1 MLNTNNSEEVTYQE
15 FQEWLDDCPTKI
27 LRYED
32 MIDAVELLIEMP
44 IKEEKVWTITPRI
57 EVARV

>member
-1 MLNTNNSEEVTYQE
+1 MNNTIECTYTK

-44 IKEEKVWTITPRI
+44 IKEEKV
-57 EVARV
+57 

>member
-44 IKEEKVWTITPRI
+44 IKEEKV
-57 EVARV
+57 

>member
-1 MLNTNNSEEVTYQE
+1 MNNSEEVTYQE

-44 IKEEKVWTITPRI
+44 IKEEKVWSTQHNLPPTI
-57 EVARV
+57 